1 MSPNEKCVALAITK
15 GETPDRGQVEP
26 YGWTFAVIKRVEET
40 TNKKGRQGRKTKME
54 EKDELIATTKTAVL
68 EKYAKKATGKKAGG
82 TTQMTG
88 SGQNFQDKGNFQLE
102 EKVTPRNVGEK
113 LLAEGYM
120 QAYIDFFYITNETTP
135 SYIQPSPQLMKEYR
149 LNKRVKQKYDCV

>member
-1 MSPNEKCVALAITK
+1 MKLQPIFNPHTRI
-15 GETPDRGQVEP
+15 GQ
-26 YGWTFAVIKRVEET
+26 ISK
-40 TNKKGRQGRKTKME
+40 KTKNE

-68 EKYAKKATGKKAGG
+68 EKYAKKQAGKKAGG

-102 EKVTPRNVGEK
+102 EKVTPSSVGIK

-120 QAYIDFFYITNETTP
+120 QAYIDFFYLTNETTP
-135 SYIQPSPQLMKEYR
+135 SYIQPSPQLMKEYQ
-149 LNKRVKQKYDCV
+149 LNKRIK